1 MNDIGD
7 IHRVPPLR
15 KKPPPK
21 ITDDDFL

>member
-7 IHRVPPLR
+7 ILRVLPLR